1 MAGIKSGNKS
11 STGGGGGSITG
22 FQLDSVSQTTAYASG
37 AVTLGLSQ
45 VPFSQAGMIVNI
57 NGQILKQGTDWTLAG
72 TTITFLVANPYL
84 TVSDPPDIFT
94 CQYPY

>member
-1 MAGIKSGNKS
+1 MASIKSGNNANS
-11 STGGGGGSITG
+11 GGGGGSITG

-37 AVTLGLSQ
+37 AVTLVLTR
-45 VPFSQAGMIVNI
+45 VPFSQAGMIVNL
-57 NGQILKQGTDWTLAG
+57 NGQILKQGTDWTFAG
-72 TTITFLVANPYL
+72 STITFLVENPYL